1 MGATNRLYS
10 RKNAANFIT
19 HDHPLIKGCR
29 VITINKLT
37 STEIYSILIL
47 RVQGKPSS
55 NIYFENFFNDDDIN

>member
-29 VITINKLT
+29 VN
-37 STEIYSILIL
+37 EIYSILIL
-47 RVQGKPSS
+47 RVQVKPSS
-55 NIYFENFFNDDDIN
+55 NIYFANFFNDDDIN